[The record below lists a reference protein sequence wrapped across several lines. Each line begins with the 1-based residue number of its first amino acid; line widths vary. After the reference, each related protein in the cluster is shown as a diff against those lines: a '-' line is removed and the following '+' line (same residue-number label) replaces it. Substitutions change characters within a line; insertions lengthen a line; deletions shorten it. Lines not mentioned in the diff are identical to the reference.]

1 MITHADRP
9 FVESEAG
16 GVALTCAFAREL
28 LSAAA
33 DDEVGRVDGRRLDV
47 HLAACVDCRRY
58 DDRLAVLNRAVRVRP
73 VSIEA
78 DFVGRVMQRSRPPRL
93 GRGGWLRP
101 ALAWCGVLIAAQ
113 SVQPLLFGD
122 FEGTPTH
129 VARHLGAFALALA
142 IGLLYAAWRP
152 HRAFG
157 LMPVAGALLLTTTAG
172 AILDTV
178 SGDRS
183 AFAEVVHLSEFVG
196 MVLLWLVAGSPGWE
210 RFRDGVRSLRPGRG
224 VVRTT
229 S

>member
-1 MITHADRP
+1 MVTRADRHI
-9 FVESEAG
+9 VEREP
-16 GVALTCAFAREL
+16 ALTCSTAREL
-28 LSAAA
+28 LSAAV
-33 DDEVGRVDGRRLDV
+33 DDEVGRDDDRRLDD
-47 HLAACVDCRRY
+47 HVDGCPECGRY
-58 DDRLAVLNRAVRVRP
+58 ADRLATLTRTVRLRP
-73 VSIEA
+73 VAAES
-78 DFVGRVMQRSRPPRL
+78 DFVDRVMQRSRPPRL

-113 SVQPLLFGD
+113 SIKPLVMGD

-129 VARHLGAFALALA
+129 VARHLGAFSLALA

-172 AILDTV
+172 ALLDTI

-183 AFAEVVHLSEFVG
+183 AFAETVHLSEFVG
-196 MVLLWLVAGSPGWE
+196 MILLWLVAGSPGWE
-210 RFRDGVRSLRPGRG
+210 RLRDAARSIRARPGVARS
-224 VVRTT
+224 T